1 MKKTLLVAVALVHIS
16 QPYLEG
22 AEDRG
27 AAIVVRIYNY
37 ADVSAEDLATA
48 RATGDLIFKRAGIVL
63 AWTDCRVTAHGSG
76 GACTEPLNEGREF
89 LVRLM
94 EDGGGG
100 TSAERLTLGISMLD
114 RQRQSGVLITV
125 DPRLVR
131 TIAEGTS
138 SDRGVLLGRAIAHEL
153 GHLLLGRANHARFG
167 LMRGYWSRDELL
179 RARAADWQFTGS
191 EEAQMRRDVLGRMQ
205 AAN

>member
-16 QPYLEG
+16 QPHLEG
-22 AEDRG
+22 STERE

-37 ADVSAEDLATA
+37 AKVSADDLVAA
-48 RATGDLIFKRAGIVL
+48 RATGDLIFKSAGIGVN
-63 AWTDCRVTAHGSG
+63 WTDCRVAEHGSG

-94 EDGGGG
+94 EDAGAGI
-100 TSAERLTLGISMLD
+100 SDQRLTLGISMLD

-131 TIAEGTS
+131 AIAEGAS

-153 GHLLLGRANHARFG
+153 GHLLIGSANHARFG
-167 LMRGYWSRDELL
+167 LMRAHWSQNELR
-179 RARAADWQFTGS
+179 RARPADWRFSGA
-191 EEAQMRRDVLGRMQ
+191 EATQMRRVLLGRTH